1 MWLTGSDED
10 DESILSHP
18 SRESKISRLES
29 RVINKNFTYIES
41 PLQLASGGGEAVED
55 EVLPHGV
62 DPLASGR
69 QRAADEVPT
78 IPLAGGEGP
87 DDLSLHVHDDDRVG
101 PVAHHDLVH
110 VPRHHVD

>member
-10 DESILSHP
+10 DGSILSHP

-55 EVLPHGV
+55 EVLPHTV
-62 DPLASGR
+62 DPLSSWG
-69 QRAADEVPT
+69 QSAADEVSPCS
-78 IPLAGGEGP
+78 LSRGER
-87 DDLSLHVHDDDRVG
+87 S
-101 PVAHHDLVH
+101 HDLTL
-110 VPRHHVD
+110 RGSE

>member
-55 EVLPHGV
+55 EVLAHTV
-62 DPLASGR
+62 DPLAPGGEG
-69 QRAADEVPT
+69 AADEVAAVS
-78 IPLAGGEGP
+78 LAGGE
-87 DDLSLHVHDDDRVG
+87 
-101 PVAHHDLVH
+101 
-110 VPRHHVD
+110 